1 MSPVSRKPVPVK
13 KAEALPMPAA
23 AAALGM
29 AASYYLL
36 PLITPNVLGRYLLP
50 GIFFFFVF
58 LIAYLRTLRL
68 SPPGILPGA
77 AVPALVAKMSI
88 LATAAIVGF
97 TMGVAARQTVRS
109 SVELGLPRETVISVS
124 GVLAEDPRS
133 LQGGS
138 GLGILDLGECGG
150 RGGLRATA
158 RGKLSVFFPAESIPR
173 LKEFGRGCEVFLDGT
188 LSSGSRG
195 PVFSASSVHIVK
207 PAPALEK
214 FRTGLRLTLLE
225 KFQSRQGRAPPVW
238 GGLASALL
246 LGIRDDL
253 DADLSGEFRN
263 SGCAHILALSGM
275 HLAILSGVLAFLIR
289 RPLGVRW
296 ASLIGAVFIVF
307 YVFVAGSQPSL
318 VRSAIMYLIGTFMIW
333 GLLKGKP
340 FSLLCMAFI
349 IQIVFQSETGISLS
363 FILSYLA
370 LTGILTMG
378 ESIRALFRGR
388 LPEIINGSLS
398 ASLGAFIITA
408 PVVVYYFGTLRPIG
422 IIAGLLVAPISS
434 LFIILSL
441 IALALSFIPFPLWD
455 IVSFVLTL
463 VYRSLE
469 FIVTIAGR
477 VPGITVSNPF
487 PVLIFT
493 TLFWLAILL
502 VRKWDS
508 SHRNSVASFD

>member
-1 MSPVSRKPVPVK
+1 
-13 KAEALPMPAA
+13 
-23 AAALGM
+23 
-29 AASYYLL
+29 
-36 PLITPNVLGRYLLP
+36 
-50 GIFFFFVF
+50 
-58 LIAYLRTLRL
+58 
-68 SPPGILPGA
+68 
-77 AVPALVAKMSI
+77 
-88 LATAAIVGF
+88 
-97 TMGVAARQTVRS
+97 
-109 SVELGLPRETVISVS
+109 
-124 GVLAEDPRS
+124 
-133 LQGGS
+133 
-138 GLGILDLGECGG
+138 
-150 RGGLRATA
+150 
-158 RGKLSVFFPAESIPR
+158 
-173 LKEFGRGCEVFLDGT
+173 
-188 LSSGSRG
+188 
-195 PVFSASSVHIVK
+195 
-207 PAPALEK
+207 
-214 FRTGLRLTLLE
+214 
-225 KFQSRQGRAPPVW
+225 
-238 GGLASALL
+238 
-246 LGIRDDL
+246 
-253 DADLSGEFRN
+253 
-263 SGCAHILALSGM
+263 
-275 HLAILSGVLAFLIR
+275 
-289 RPLGVRW
+289 
-296 ASLIGAVFIVF
+296 
-307 YVFVAGSQPSL
+307 
-318 VRSAIMYLIGTFMIW
+318 MYLIGTFMIW

-340 FSLLCMAFI
+340 FSLLSMAFI

-493 TLFWLAILL
+493 ILFWLAILL